1 MITKWKNSV
10 RMAVN
15 LDHAETL
22 AHQKAQTHT
31 ETAGLSRQTALM
43 VPAEA
48 TGRTGQSIQT
58 GRIDPSTPTG
68 HTDPSIQ
75 TDRTDPSTPTGHTD
89 PSVQTDRTEPN
100 ILTDHTD
107 LNIQTDRSGRGNR
120 QKAGI
125 HSTGNRVSAA
135 NRALKRISEGKT
147 MLRAS
152 AANQMRASIA

>member
-31 ETAGLSRQTALM
+31 ETAGLSRQTAHM
-43 VPAEA
+43 VPAGA
-48 TGRTGQSIQT
+48 TGRTGQSILT
-58 GRIDPSTPTG
+58 DRIDSSTPTG
-68 HTDPSIQ
+68 HTDQSIL
-75 TDRTDPSTPTGHTD
+75 TGR
-89 PSVQTDRTEPN
+89 SEPN
-100 ILTDHTD
+100 ILTGHINLSILTGRSEP
-107 LNIQTDRSGRGNR
+107 NIQTDRSDRGNR
-120 QKAGI
+120 QKAGV

>member
-31 ETAGLSRQTALM
+31 ETAGLSRQTAHM

-48 TGRTGQSIQT
+48 TGRTGQSILT
-58 GRIDPSTPTG
+58 DRIDSSTPTG
-68 HTDPSIQ
+68 HTDQSIL
-75 TDRTDPSTPTGHTD
+75 TG
-89 PSVQTDRTEPN
+89 RTEPN
-100 ILTDHTD
+100 ILTDHTN
-107 LNIQTDRSGRGNR
+107 LSILTDRSDRGNR
-120 QKAGI
+120 QKAGV

>member
-31 ETAGLSRQTALM
+31 ETAGLSRQTAHM

-58 GRIDPSTPTG
+58 DRIDPSTPTG

-75 TDRTDPSTPTGHTD
+75 TDRT
-89 PSVQTDRTEPN
+89 EPN
-100 ILTDHTD
+100 ILTGHTD
-107 LNIQTDRSGRGNR
+107 LSIQTDRSGRGNR
-120 QKAGI
+120 QKAGV

>member
-31 ETAGLSRQTALM
+31 ETAGLSRQTAHM

-48 TGRTGQSIQT
+48 TGRTGQSILT
-58 GRIDPSTPTG
+58 DRIDSSTPTG
-68 HTDPSIQ
+68 HTDQSIQ
-75 TDRTDPSTPTGHTD
+75 TG
-89 PSVQTDRTEPN
+89 RTEPN
-100 ILTDHTD
+100 ILTDHTN
-107 LNIQTDRSGRGNR
+107 LSILTDRSDRGNR
-120 QKAGI
+120 QKAGV

>member
-48 TGRTGQSIQT
+48 TGRTGQSILT
-58 GRIDPSTPTG
+58 DRIDPSTPTG
-68 HTDPSIQ
+68 HTDQSIQ
-75 TDRTDPSTPTGHTD
+75 TG
-89 PSVQTDRTEPN
+89 RTEPN

-107 LNIQTDRSGRGNR
+107 PSIQTDRSGRGNR

-147 MLRAS
+147 MLRIS

>member
-58 GRIDPSTPTG
+58 DRIDSSTPTDR
-68 HTDPSIQ
+68 TDQSIQ
-75 TDRTDPSTPTGHTD
+75 TDRTDQS
-89 PSVQTDRTEPN
+89 

-120 QKAGI
+120 QKAGV
-125 HSTGNRVSAA
+125 HSTENRVSAA

-147 MLRAS
+147 MLRIS

>member
-31 ETAGLSRQTALM
+31 ETAGLSRQTAHM

-48 TGRTGQSIQT
+48 TGRTGQSILT
-58 GRIDPSTPTG
+58 DRIDSSTPTDR
-68 HTDPSIQ
+68 TDQSIQ
-75 TDRTDPSTPTGHTD
+75 TDRTDQS
-89 PSVQTDRTEPN
+89 
-100 ILTDHTD
+100 ILTDHTN

-120 QKAGI
+120 QKAGV

-147 MLRAS
+147 MLRIS

>member
-31 ETAGLSRQTALM
+31 ETAGLSRQTAHM

-48 TGRTGQSIQT
+48 TGRTGQSILT
-58 GRIDPSTPTG
+58 DRIDSSTPTG
-68 HTDPSIQ
+68 HTDQSIQ
-75 TDRTDPSTPTGHTD
+75 TG
-89 PSVQTDRTEPN
+89 RTEPN
-100 ILTDHTD
+100 ILTGRSEP
-107 LNIQTDRSGRGNR
+107 NIQTDRSGRGNR
-120 QKAGI
+120 QKAGV

-152 AANQMRASIA
+152 ATNQMRASIA

>member
-31 ETAGLSRQTALM
+31 ETAGLSRQTAHM

-48 TGRTGQSIQT
+48 TGRTGQSILID
-58 GRIDPSTPTG
+58 RIDSSTPTDR
-68 HTDPSIQ
+68 TDQSIQ
-75 TDRTDPSTPTGHTD
+75 TDRTDQS
-89 PSVQTDRTEPN
+89 
-100 ILTDHTD
+100 ILTDHTN

-120 QKAGI
+120 QKAGV
-125 HSTGNRVSAA
+125 HSMGNRVSAA

-147 MLRAS
+147 MLRIS

>member
-1 MITKWKNSV
+1 MIAKWKNSV

-31 ETAGLSRQTALM
+31 ETAGLSRQTAHM

-48 TGRTGQSIQT
+48 TGRTGQSILT
-58 GRIDPSTPTG
+58 DRIDSSTPTG
-68 HTDPSIQ
+68 HTDQSIQ
-75 TDRTDPSTPTGHTD
+75 TDHTNL
-89 PSVQTDRTEPN
+89 S
-100 ILTDHTD
+100 ILTGRSEP
-107 LNIQTDRSGRGNR
+107 NIQTDRSDRGNR
-120 QKAGI
+120 QKAGV

>member
-31 ETAGLSRQTALM
+31 ETAGLSRQTAHM

-48 TGRTGQSIQT
+48 TGRTGQSILT
-58 GRIDPSTPTG
+58 DRIDSSTPTG
-68 HTDPSIQ
+68 HTDQSIQ
-75 TDRTDPSTPTGHTD
+75 TGHINL
-89 PSVQTDRTEPN
+89 S
-100 ILTDHTD
+100 ILTGRSEP
-107 LNIQTDRSGRGNR
+107 NIQTDRSDRGNR
-120 QKAGI
+120 QKAGV

>member
-31 ETAGLSRQTALM
+31 ETAGLSRQTAHM

-48 TGRTGQSIQT
+48 TGRTGQSILT
-58 GRIDPSTPTG
+58 DRIDSSTPTG
-68 HTDPSIQ
+68 HTDQSIQ
-75 TDRTDPSTPTGHTD
+75 TDHTNL
-89 PSVQTDRTEPN
+89 S
-100 ILTDHTD
+100 ILTGRSEP
-107 LNIQTDRSGRGNR
+107 NIQTDRSDRGNR
-120 QKAGI
+120 QKAGV

>member
-31 ETAGLSRQTALM
+31 ETAGLSRQTAHM

-48 TGRTGQSIQT
+48 TGRTGQSILT
-58 GRIDPSTPTG
+58 DRIDSSTPTV
-68 HTDPSIQ
+68 HTDQSIQ
-75 TDRTDPSTPTGHTD
+75 TG
-89 PSVQTDRTEPN
+89 RTEPN
-100 ILTDHTD
+100 IQKDLTS
-107 LNIQTDRSGRGNR
+107 LNIQTDRSDRGNR
-120 QKAGI
+120 QKAGV

>member
-31 ETAGLSRQTALM
+31 ETAGLSRQTAHM

-48 TGRTGQSIQT
+48 TGRTGQSILT
-58 GRIDPSTPTG
+58 DRIDSSTPTG
-68 HTDPSIQ
+68 
-75 TDRTDPSTPTGHTD
+75 
-89 PSVQTDRTEPN
+89 RTEPN
-100 ILTDHTD
+100 ILTDHINLSILTGRSEP
-107 LNIQTDRSGRGNR
+107 NIQTDRSDRGNR
-120 QKAGI
+120 QKAGV

-152 AANQMRASIA
+152 AANQMRVSIA

>member
-31 ETAGLSRQTALM
+31 ETAGLSRQTAHM

-48 TGRTGQSIQT
+48 TGRTGQSILT
-58 GRIDPSTPTG
+58 DRI
-68 HTDPSIQ
+68 DPSIQ
-75 TDRTDPSTPTGHTD
+75 TDRTDQSI
-89 PSVQTDRTEPN
+89 QTDRTDQS

-107 LNIQTDRSGRGNR
+107 LSIQTDRSGRGNR

-147 MLRAS
+147 MLRIS

>member
-31 ETAGLSRQTALM
+31 ETAGLSRQTAHM

-48 TGRTGQSIQT
+48 TGRTGQSILT
-58 GRIDPSTPTG
+58 DRIDSSTPTG
-68 HTDPSIQ
+68 HTDQSIQ
-75 TDRTDPSTPTGHTD
+75 TGHINL
-89 PSVQTDRTEPN
+89 S
-100 ILTDHTD
+100 ILTGRSEP
-107 LNIQTDRSGRGNR
+107 NIQTDRSDRGNR
-120 QKAGI
+120 QKAGVR
-125 HSTGNRVSAA
+125 STGNRVSAA

>member
-58 GRIDPSTPTG
+58 DRIDPSTPTG

-75 TDRTDPSTPTGHTD
+75 TDRTEPNILTGHTD
-89 PSVQTDRTEPN
+89 PS
-100 ILTDHTD
+100 
-107 LNIQTDRSGRGNR
+107 IQTDRSGRGNR

>member
-31 ETAGLSRQTALM
+31 ETAGLSRQTAHM

-48 TGRTGQSIQT
+48 TGRTGQSILT
-58 GRIDPSTPTG
+58 DRIDSSTPTG

-75 TDRTDPSTPTGHTD
+75 TDRTDQSI
-89 PSVQTDRTEPN
+89 Q
-100 ILTDHTD
+100 TDHTD

-120 QKAGI
+120 QKAGV

-135 NRALKRISEGKT
+135 NRALKRILEGKT
-147 MLRAS
+147 MLRIS

>member
-31 ETAGLSRQTALM
+31 ETAGLSRQTAHM

-48 TGRTGQSIQT
+48 TGRTGQSILT
-58 GRIDPSTPTG
+58 DRIDSSTPTG
-68 HTDPSIQ
+68 
-75 TDRTDPSTPTGHTD
+75 
-89 PSVQTDRTEPN
+89 RTEPN
-100 ILTDHTD
+100 ILTDHINLSILTG
-107 LNIQTDRSGRGNR
+107 RSDRGNR
-120 QKAGI
+120 QKAGV

-152 AANQMRASIA
+152 AANQMRVSIA

>member
-48 TGRTGQSIQT
+48 TGRTGQSILT
-58 GRIDPSTPTG
+58 DRIDPSTPTG
-68 HTDPSIQ
+68 HTDQSIQ
-75 TDRTDPSTPTGHTD
+75 TG
-89 PSVQTDRTEPN
+89 RTEPN

-107 LNIQTDRSGRGNR
+107 PSIQTDRSGRGNR

>member
-31 ETAGLSRQTALM
+31 ETAGLSRQMALM

-58 GRIDPSTPTG
+58 DRIDPSTPTG

-75 TDRTDPSTPTGHTD
+75 TDRT
-89 PSVQTDRTEPN
+89 EPN
-100 ILTDHTD
+100 ILTGHTD
-107 LNIQTDRSGRGNR
+107 LSIQTGHTSLNIQTDRSGRGNR